1 MGKRRMKLTP
11 EERIKIVESYLRHE
25 LSLNGAA
32 KEVGVTW
39 ATIKNWC
46 TLYENEGPT
55 GLLATRKNKS
65 YPKEL
70 KLAAVRDYLDGQ
82 GSLTAIAKKYRL
94 RDNRQLRDWLKGYN
108 THKDFKS
115 ESGGSRMSQTRET
128 SQEERHAIVLD
139 CLAQDKDYGAM
150 AIKYQVSYQN
160 VYIWV
165 KKYEKLG
172 YDGLQDRR
180 GRRKADQVSRTPEEE
195 LSIELA
201 KLRRENDYLKMEND
215 LLKKVR
221 EFGRRNHWDNS
232 KK

>member
-11 EERIKIVESYLRHE
+11 EERLKIVESCLRHE
-25 LSLNGAA
+25 ISISGAA
-32 KEVGVTW
+32 KEAGIDRM
-39 ATIKNWC
+39 TIKNWC

-55 GLLATRKNKS
+55 GLLVAKKNKN

-70 KLAAVRDYLDGQ
+70 KLAAVHDYLDGQ
-82 GSLTAIAKKYRL
+82 GSLAAIAKKYGL
-94 RDNRQLRDWLKGYN
+94 RDKSQLRVWLAGYN

-128 SQEERHAIVLD
+128 SQEERLTIVLD
-139 CLAQDKDYGAM
+139 CLAHDKDYGAM

-160 VYIWV
+160 VYNWV

-195 LSIELA
+195 MSIELA

-221 EFGRRNHWDNS
+221 EFGRRNR
-232 KK
+232 